1 MLEFAFVLAI
11 AIGLVNLLKKW
22 LPSAAY
28 PWVAF
33 VLVIVLNMLNA
44 SVFGDG
50 VTREIVQDTLVQ
62 GAIALG
68 IVAGTGYVD
77 GKLISKD

>member
-22 LPSAAY
+22 LPNAAY

-33 VLVIVLNMLNA
+33 VFVLVLNLANA
-44 SVFGDG
+44 LVFGDG
-50 VTREIVQDTLVQ
+50 VTTAIVKDTLVQ

-77 GKLISKD
+77 NKLISQE